1 MTGFTGLT
9 GFIDRNRKNNPENP
23 VNPVKKNWSIIVIR
37 NSEKSLQ
44 AIRHEKDFAPT
55 CFTGWVVCL

>member
-1 MTGFTGLT
+1 MGIEKTILK
-9 GFIDRNRKNNPENP
+9 ILLILS
-23 VNPVKKNWSIIVIR
+23 KNWSIIVIR

-55 CFTGWVVCL
+55 CFIGWIICL